1 MKALLKDKVLLGDA
15 IAEFTENIHKNY
27 PGIKIKTIP
36 VIEDEDLAIEVTIP
50 SCFSPEEVE
59 DGCHKECIKIEDK
72 YNVYILPLVVKQ

>member
-15 IAEFTENIHKNY
+15 IAELIENLYKNY

-36 VIEDEDLAIEVTIP
+36 VIEDEDLAIEVAVP
-50 SCFSPEEVE
+50 SRFSPEEVE

>member
-15 IAEFTENIHKNY
+15 IAELIENLYKNY

-72 YNVYILPLVVKQ
+72 YDVYILPLVVKQ